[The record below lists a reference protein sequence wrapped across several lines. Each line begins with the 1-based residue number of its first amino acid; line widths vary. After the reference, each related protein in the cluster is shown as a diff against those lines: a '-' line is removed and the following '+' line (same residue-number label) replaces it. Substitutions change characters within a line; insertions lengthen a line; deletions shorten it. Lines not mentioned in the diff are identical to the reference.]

1 MVAARCVEALQL
13 RMKMVV
19 HGGVRSVN
27 GAVAAWCS
35 GGRRGS
41 DA

>member
-13 RMKMVV
+13 RTEMVA
-19 HGGVRSVN
+19 HGGARSVN
-27 GAVAAWCS
+27 GASKAWCS